1 MEPSGKDQLM
11 RAARH
16 GAIVATVLGLGLS
29 LGACGGAG
37 PPTGPET
44 EPAAPPVTTAPVTP
58 GSAPT
63 DALASPSALPQGIV
77 NSSSFGV
84 GDLVSCTV
92 TRVQP
97 LLVLLDAH
105 GRSGVIRGGAY
116 EKVKAGDRVIV
127 RITQPDGRFEA
138 TLVHVSTRS

>member
-1 MEPSGKDQLM
+1 MS
-11 RAARH
+11 AARR
-16 GAIVATVLGLGLS
+16 GAITATVLGLTLA
-29 LGACGGAG
+29 LGACEGAG
-37 PPTGPET
+37 PPSSAPSEA
-44 EPAAPPVTTAPVTP
+44 AAPPVATAPPATP
-58 GSAPT
+58 GSSPT
-63 DALASPSALPQGIV
+63 DVLVSPTALPQGIV

-84 GDLVSCTV
+84 GDLVSATV

-116 EKVKAGDRVIV
+116 EKVKAGDRVV
-127 RITQPDGRFEA
+127 VQVTKTDGRFEA

>member
-1 MEPSGKDQLM
+1 MS
-11 RAARH
+11 AARR
-16 GAIVATVLGLGLS
+16 GAIVATVLGLTLA

-37 PPTGPET
+37 APS
-44 EPAAPPVTTAPVTP
+44 EPAAPPVATAPRVTP
-58 GSAPT
+58 
-63 DALASPSALPQGIV
+63 SPSSTDVLVSPTALPQGIV

-105 GRSGVIRGGAY
+105 GRNGVIRGSAC
-116 EKVKAGDRVIV
+116 EKVKVGDRVIV
-127 RITQPDGRFEA
+127 QVTKTDGRFEA

>member
-1 MEPSGKDQLM
+1 M
-11 RAARH
+11 
-16 GAIVATVLGLGLS
+16 LGLTLA

-37 PPTGPET
+37 SPAGAPPEA
-44 EPAAPPVTTAPVTP
+44 AAPPVAASPQVTP
-58 GSAPT
+58 GSSPT
-63 DALASPSALPQGIV
+63 DILVSPSALPQGIV

-84 GDLVSCTV
+84 GDLVSATV

-116 EKVKAGDRVIV
+116 EKVKTGDRVV
-127 RITQPDGRFEA
+127 VQVTKTDGRFEA
-138 TLVHVSTRS
+138 NLVHVSTRSS